1 MGASEPVHL
10 LHPSDRRWKNLI
22 NKKSLKYQYR
32 SFQKPQKTPP
42 SAQLIVSLNSFEI
55 LAKKFSPLTKTFHIV
70 NYLLRL
76 LFYNFREDITY
87 IFNPVERMSRENWQH
102 ILYGC
107 QPDTRDKE
115 LKGETIL
122 QEKNLSPAKKSSRN
136 LLLPKTSIYRHGPKT
151 AESFLK
157 LPTNSKEETE

>member
-22 NKKSLKYQYR
+22 NKKSLKYQSR

-55 LAKKFSPLTKTFHIV
+55 LAKKFSPLTKTFYIV

-76 LFYNFREDITY
+76 WFYHFREDKTY

-107 QPDTRDKE
+107 QMATKAKE
-115 LKGETIL
+115 QKGETIL
-122 QEKNLSPAKKSSRN
+122 LEKNLSQAKKLGRN
-136 LLLPKTSIYRHGPKT
+136 L
-151 AESFLK
+151 
-157 LPTNSKEETE
+157 